1 MLMATATKPPVK
13 PVKPVKPRAAK
24 KAPELGTLD
33 YLQHALEDLAQAR
46 RHAQQDARGFI
57 DSAAERIRAASKD
70 LRSHLPD

>member
-1 MLMATATKPPVK
+1 MATATKPPVK
-13 PVKPVKPRAAK
+13 SAKPRAAKPRAAK

-57 DSAAERIRAASKD
+57 DSAAERLRAAMKD
-70 LRSHLPD
+70 LRTRLPD